1 MRWALALCV
10 GVSAL
15 WTVGGAQAGEKKPML
30 RTIDAS
36 GFHTVTAEK
45 FWSRPLYGPNRRMF
59 VPAGELP
66 HASFMWF
73 EAQTRAFVRC
83 GHFLLA

>member
-1 MRWALALCV
+1 MHWKGGIMHVTGYRLRWALALCV

-36 GFHTVTAEK
+36 GFHTVNGEK
-45 FWSRPLYGPNRRMF
+45 FWSRPL
-59 VPAGELP
+59 
-66 HASFMWF
+66 
-73 EAQTRAFVRC
+73 
-83 GHFLLA
+83 